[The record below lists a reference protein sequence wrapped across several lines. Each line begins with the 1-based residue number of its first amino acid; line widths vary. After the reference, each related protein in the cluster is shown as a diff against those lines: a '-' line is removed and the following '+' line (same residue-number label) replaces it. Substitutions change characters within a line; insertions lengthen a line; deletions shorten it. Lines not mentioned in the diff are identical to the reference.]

1 VSGRRS
7 TAREIMLASLLAIGC
22 GGGNRDVTAPPG
34 GDTGPV
40 IPTPAITSITPA
52 RVCAGATFTLVVRG
66 TGFVPQSQ
74 VRIDGAP
81 RATTVVSESELRT
94 EITTSDL
101 VNGSLAVSVANGAK
115 SSAAST
121 TLTVGGSSAAV
132 LTGAPTGAV
141 ATGQP
146 SFALSIDGSGFTPT
160 TVASWGATR
169 RPTRYLSP
177 TRIVATI
184 DAQDVAAPNK
194 VTISAV
200 DTVDFCRSTSGLP
213 FEVLAIGA
221 ATSSDLKSIA
231 TTATALLWHAG
242 TGRLLVTSRAGDL
255 TADYLF
261 AIDPATGRATDS
273 LLIGHEPGRMTM
285 TDDGKFLFVQ
295 VNTLDTPQIVKRVQ
309 ISPLAVLSQF
319 TVGGSISDLA
329 AVPGSNTSVAV
340 VRGGGVAVYDSD
352 IARPVAQG
360 GGESITFGDAGLIYG
375 YAGYS
380 PAAIWTNALSA
391 DGVRVRSEVEG
402 FFTGTNTYLRYRAGR
417 LYLSSGYV
425 FDVNQMDEIAGYIG
439 RAPTDWDVKSG
450 DALVVDDRRGRAY
463 EIHNGRLTAW
473 DLNSF
478 QPIGSVK
485 VAPAPQYG
493 PYVFFLSDAAR
504 WGADGLAYHDL
515 NALYIFRSPLIAP

>member
-1 VSGRRS
+1 
-7 TAREIMLASLLAIGC
+7 
-22 GGGNRDVTAPPG
+22 
-34 GDTGPV
+34 
-40 IPTPAITSITPA
+40 
-52 RVCAGATFTLVVRG
+52 
-66 TGFVPQSQ
+66 
-74 VRIDGAP
+74 
-81 RATTVVSESELRT
+81 
-94 EITTSDL
+94 
-101 VNGSLAVSVANGAK
+101 
-115 SSAAST
+115 
-121 TLTVGGSSAAV
+121 
-132 LTGAPTGAV
+132 
-141 ATGQP
+141 
-146 SFALSIDGSGFTPT
+146 
-160 TVASWGATR
+160 
-169 RPTRYLSP
+169 
-177 TRIVATI
+177 
-184 DAQDVAAPNK
+184 
-194 VTISAV
+194 
-200 DTVDFCRSTSGLP
+200 
-213 FEVLAIGA
+213 
-221 ATSSDLKSIA
+221 
-231 TTATALLWHAG
+231 
-242 TGRLLVTSRAGDL
+242 
-255 TADYLF
+255 
-261 AIDPATGRATDS
+261 
-273 LLIGHEPGRMTM
+273 
-285 TDDGKFLFVQ
+285 
-295 VNTLDTPQIVKRVQ
+295 
-309 ISPLAVLSQF
+309 VLSQF